1 MEQELRK
8 HFNFRLPPSLMERV
22 DRARGKAG
30 RTAFVEQA
38 IMDKLAETERMGL
51 YHCPSPGCDYT
62 ADSAAAI
69 CGAHG
74 RKVARIDKLAV

>member
-38 IMDKLAETERMGL
+38 ILDKLKNVPVDIEPRFV
-51 YHCPSPGCDYT
+51 T
-62 ADSAAAI
+62 AD
-69 CGAHG
+69 
-74 RKVARIDKLAV
+74 AVTK